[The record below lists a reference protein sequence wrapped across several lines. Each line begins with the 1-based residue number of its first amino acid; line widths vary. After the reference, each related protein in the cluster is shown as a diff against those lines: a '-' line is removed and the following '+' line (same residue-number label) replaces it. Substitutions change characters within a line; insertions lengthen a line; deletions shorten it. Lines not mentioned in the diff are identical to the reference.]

1 MPLINTQYD
10 SIMREY
16 ARRQARSRQ
25 ELEERLARIHRE
37 LPALSSLEDE
47 ITACQ
52 AGKVRAAVSQDRKRA
67 EALDA
72 ALQELVRKREAL
84 LAAHGLKPSDLEPV
98 YACPDC
104 QDTGYIGEQK
114 CHCFLQA
121 EIDLLYHQ
129 SHLREVLE
137 RENFRTFSYEWYEGE
152 DREIMRRNVMEARLF
167 IEHFDDSFQNLL
179 LLGAVG
185 MANMWE
191 AVFADVGVSV
201 LAILN
206 AMRALKAP
214 QEP

>member
-52 AGKVRAAVSQDRKRA
+52 AGKVRAAVSQDRKQA

-121 EIDLLYHQ
+121 ESI
-129 SHLREVLE
+129 SSITSRIFGKCWSAKISGPFPT
-137 RENFRTFSYEWYEGE
+137 NGTKGRTGRSC
-152 DREIMRRNVMEARLF
+152 
-167 IEHFDDSFQNLL
+167 
-179 LLGAVG
+179 GA
-185 MANMWE
+185 M
-191 AVFADVGVSV
+191 
-201 LAILN
+201 
-206 AMRALKAP
+206 
-214 QEP
+214 